1 MGAVNNQQSASEP
14 AFRSLSERVSEQFH
28 HWESRGRGWLLW
40 EEAVRPEPPFT
51 PFLGYE
57 LSQTTAQDDGQVQ
70 TWISGLTQWVS
81 RLLVGKPQAEAEG
94 DDSTDLPV
102 EEQQTLEWVE
112 PAALVELQVTLPAAS
127 KMAAGTA
134 EQFLLSVAACR
145 HALAFEVI
153 GLPEETIL
161 QFVCADTDASHVRS
175 QLQAHFPDAGITE
188 NDHLLAE
195 RWEKLDEAKSVVI
208 EFGLSRE
215 FMLPLAD
222 TRTLDGDF
230 LVGVAA
236 AMEQVTDGELGL
248 LQIMFEPV
256 RNPWAQNI
264 LRAVATSGCEN
275 LFGGTVDVL
284 GQAKAKVARPLY
296 AAVVRVACRSKRR
309 ERAWELARHI
319 GRLFDRFGDPLG
331 NELIALDD
339 DEYDPD
345 DHASDVPLRRCRRS
359 GMILNSTELAAWVHP
374 PTPAVQTP
382 KLARRTHRTKAA
394 PASVAGHQLILGE
407 NEHRGQ
413 VREVTLDAEHRVRH
427 MHVIGASGTGKSTF
441 LQNLILQDLH
451 AGQGIA
457 VLDPHGDL
465 IDSILQRVPARRV
478 SDVVLFD
485 PSDEAY
491 PIGFNILTAHSE
503 SEKTLLSSDLVA
515 IFRRLSTSWGD
526 QMNAVLGNA
535 VLAFLESNRGGTLSD
550 LRRFLVEPRFREE
563 FLRSVGDPQIV
574 YYWRKEFPLLV
585 GRRPQGPVLT
595 RLDAFLRPKSIRH
608 VVSQQANKLD
618 FADIMDK
625 GKIFLARLSHGG
637 VGEENAQLLGA
648 LLVSKFHQL
657 ALGRQQVKES
667 ARRDF
672 WLYIDEFQHFAT
684 PSMASLLSGVRKYRL
699 GLVLAHQELHQL
711 ESRSPEVASA
721 VLGNVH
727 TRVCFRLGDQD
738 ARKLESGFA
747 SFEASDLQNLSI
759 GEAICR
765 VERAEYDFNLH
776 TRPLE
781 AVDPARGEK
790 VRDEVVALSRAK
802 YAVAREV
809 VEAQLREGM
818 EEATAEAEPRAERP
832 TAQRQRSE
840 ESPPARDEAKRSPKP
855 TTTPPT
861 PSPIADIPEPPA
873 ASEPPKPKRDRVP
886 AEQAVLGRGGQQ
898 HKYLQQLIKQ
908 WAEGLGY
915 RATIEAPILGGQ
927 GSVDVALEKPH
938 RSIACLVSVTT
949 SDRWELASVR
959 KCLEAKAHLVALVC
973 PDAKHLS
980 KLRTG
985 IEPNLSD
992 EERQQVRFFL
1002 PEELFAHVQEL
1013 ELKDLEQERT
1023 TRGYKVKT
1031 KYKSLDATDSDER
1044 RNAISEVVA
1053 KSIKRSRDKKR

>member
-1 MGAVNNQQSASEP
+1 MGAIDNHESASEP
-14 AFRSLSERVSEQFH
+14 AFTSLSERVSEQFH

-81 RLLVGKPQAEAEG
+81 RLLVGKPPAEAEP
-94 DDSTDLPV
+94 DDSADLPEE
-102 EEQQTLEWVE
+102 EEQQRLELVQ

-145 HALAFEVI
+145 HALTFEVV

-161 QFVCADTDASHVRS
+161 QFVCADTDASHVRA
-175 QLQAHFPDAGITE
+175 QIQAHFPDAGIAE
-188 NDHLLAE
+188 NDHLLIK
-195 RWEKLDEAKSVVI
+195 RWEDLDVAKSVVI

-222 TRTLDGDF
+222 SGTLDGDF
-230 LVGVAA
+230 LIGVAA
-236 AMEQVTDGELGL
+236 TMEQVTDGELGL

-264 LRAVATSGCEN
+264 LRAVATSGGEN

-319 GRLFDRFGDPLG
+319 GRLFDRFGDALG

-339 DEYDPD
+339 DEYDPAE
-345 DHASDVPLRRCRRS
+345 HAADIPLRRCRRS

-413 VREVTLDAEHRVRH
+413 LKEVTLDAEQRVRH

-441 LQNLILQDLH
+441 LQNLMLQDLY
-451 AGQGIA
+451 AGEGIA

-465 IDSILQRVPARRV
+465 IDSILQRMPAHRV

-485 PSDEAY
+485 PSDEAF

-535 VLAFLESNRGGTLSD
+535 VLAFLESSRGGTLSD

-595 RLDAFLRPKSIRH
+595 RLDAFLRPKAIRH
-608 VVSQQANKLD
+608 VVSQQANTLD

-765 VERAEYDFNLH
+765 VERAEHDFNLH

-781 AVDPARGEK
+781 AVDSTQGDE

-818 EEATAEAEPRAERP
+818 EEATAEPEPRTERP
-832 TAQRQRSE
+832 TSQRGRAA
-840 ESPPARDEAKRSPKP
+840 ESPSSSKEAEPP
-855 TTTPPT
+855 TPITPPT
-861 PSPIADIPEPPA
+861 PSPITDLPA
-873 ASEPPKPKRDRVP
+873 PQSAPEPPKPKRERVP

-927 GSVDVALEKPH
+927 GSVDVSLEKPH

-949 SDRWELASVR
+949 SDRWELASIR

-973 PDAKHLS
+973 PDGKHLS
-980 KLRTG
+980 KLRSG
-985 IEPNLSD
+985 IEPDLSD
-992 EERQQVRFFL
+992 EERQRVRFFL

-1031 KYKSLDATDSDER
+1031 KYKPLDATDSDER

-1053 KSIKRSRDKKR
+1053 RSIKRSRDKKRG